1 MAKKPTAKKAVKK
14 IAKKPVAKK
23 ATKKVSKPRESK
35 KEKELSL
42 ALVEAEHKAEDLAE
56 RLNKALVVESKKSL
70 VKPPFDLKVLL
81 KMAERTPAQ
90 YIKQRKGPSGTML
103 SYVEGGYMK
112 TVLNYLFGWRWDFE
126 IMDKGEVKVGNKV
139 VQVWVQGK
147 LTIRNEK
154 NEAVITKT
162 QFGGADVKYLKS
174 NTSMPVDLPNDYKG
188 AATDSLKKCAS
199 ELGIASDV
207 YNKNE
212 FIVSGDNPN
221 NVGPDNSENV
231 VNGNETEVQ
240 EGEVVDDGVNYL
252 GKLLTMLAKEANVK
266 IVNGTPTKE
275 QIEIMIEIF
284 NNYTG
289 SDIKSLKVAQSTAK
303 KYLLDF
309 VNSPMMLNKK

>member
-1 MAKKPTAKKAVKK
+1 MAKTKKQTAKKVVKK
-14 IAKKPVAKK
+14 IVKKPVAKK
-23 ATKKVSKPRESK
+23 VTKKAIKPKESR

-42 ALVEAEHKAEDLAE
+42 ALVVAENKAEELAE

-81 KMAERTPAQ
+81 KMAERTPSQ
-90 YIKQRKGPSGTML
+90 YVKQRKGPSGTML
-103 SYVEGGYMK
+103 SYVEGGYMR
-112 TVLNYLFGWRWDFE
+112 TVLNYLFGWRWNFE

-154 NEAVITKT
+154 NEDVIIKT

-188 AATDSLKKCAS
+188 AATDALKKCAS

-207 YNKNE
+207 YNKND
-212 FIVSGDNPN
+212 FIISGDNPKNIDVESEN
-221 NVGPDNSENV
+221 NVI
-231 VNGNETEVQ
+231 NGNEVEAEV
-240 EGEVVDDGVNYL
+240 EEVNDGVNYL
-252 GKLLTMLAKEANVK
+252 GKLVTMLCKEANVK
-266 IVNGTPTKE
+266 IEGDITKE
-275 QIEIMIEIF
+275 QLNEIIELF